1 MFLFFMYNGFSVII
15 RGRKIEGDNMIKEVI
30 VVEGK
35 DDIAAVK
42 KAVDAEV
49 IAVNGYGI
57 NEDSMNKI
65 REAAKRT
72 GVIILTDPDH
82 AGERIRRMIA
92 KRVPDAKHAYIM
104 REEGTKNGNVGVEN
118 ADEES
123 IIRALRNAKAVV
135 EDKMLLFST
144 RDMVYFRLSGA
155 KDSKRRRQIMGKAL
169 GIGYGNSSSFLSRL
183 NSFKISKEEFEKAIE
198 SNFEGFKYE

>member
-1 MFLFFMYNGFSVII
+1 
-15 RGRKIEGDNMIKEVI
+15 MIKEVI

-35 DDIAAVK
+35 DDISAVK

-57 NEDSMNKI
+57 NQDSMNKI

-123 IIRALRNAKAVV
+123 IIRALENAKAVV
-135 EDKMLLFST
+135 EEKILLFST
-144 RDMVYFRLSGA
+144 RDMVYFKLSGA
-155 KDSKRRRQIMGKAL
+155 KDSKLRRQIMGKAL

-183 NSFKISKEEFEKAIE
+183 NSFKITKEEFEKAIE
-198 SNFEGFKYE
+198 SNFEEFKYE

>member
-1 MFLFFMYNGFSVII
+1 
-15 RGRKIEGDNMIKEVI
+15 MIKEVI

-42 KAVDAEV
+42 KAVEAEV

-57 NEDSMNKI
+57 NQESMMKI
-65 REAAKRT
+65 KEAARRT

-104 REEGTKNGNVGVEN
+104 REEGTKNGNVGEEN
-118 ADEES
+118 ADSEA
-123 IIRALRNAKAVV
+123 ILRALASAKAVV
-135 EDKMLLFST
+135 EDLVVNFSS
-144 RDMVYFRLSGA
+144 RDMMFFRLTGA
-155 KDSKRRRQIMGKAL
+155 PDSKRRRQVLGKAL
-169 GIGYGNSSSFLSRL
+169 GIGYGNSSSFLSKL
-183 NSFKISKEEFEKAIE
+183 NTYRITRAEFEEALRN
-198 SNFEGFKYE
+198 NFEEYKDE

>member
-1 MFLFFMYNGFSVII
+1 MYNGFSVII
-15 RGRKIEGDNMIKEVI
+15 RGRNLEGDSMIKEVI

-35 DDIAAVK
+35 DDISAVK

-57 NEDSMNKI
+57 NQDSMDKI

-118 ADEES
+118 ADKES
-123 IIRALRNAKAVV
+123 IIRALENAKAVV
-135 EDKMLLFST
+135 EEKILLFST
-144 RDMVYFRLSGA
+144 RDMVYFKLSGA
-155 KDSKRRRQIMGKAL
+155 KDSKLRRQIMGKAL

-183 NSFKISKEEFEKAIE
+183 NSFKITKEEFEKAIE
-198 SNFEGFKYE
+198 SNFEGYKYE

>member
-1 MFLFFMYNGFSVII
+1 
-15 RGRKIEGDNMIKEVI
+15 MIKEVI

-35 DDIAAVK
+35 DDISAVK

-57 NEDSMNKI
+57 NQDSMNKI

-123 IIRALRNAKAVV
+123 IIRALENAKAVV
-135 EDKMLLFST
+135 EEKILLFST
-144 RDMVYFRLSGA
+144 RDMVYFKLSGA
-155 KDSKRRRQIMGKAL
+155 KDSKLRRQIMGKAL

-183 NSFKISKEEFEKAIE
+183 NSFKITKEEFEKAIE
-198 SNFEGFKYE
+198 SNFEEYKYE

>member
-1 MFLFFMYNGFSVII
+1 MYNGFSVII
-15 RGRKIEGDNMIKEVI
+15 RGRNLEGENMIKEVI

-35 DDIAAVK
+35 DDISAVK

-57 NEDSMNKI
+57 NQDSMNKI

-92 KRVPDAKHAYIM
+92 KRVPEAKHAYIM

-123 IIRALRNAKAVV
+123 IIRALENAKAVV
-135 EDKMLLFST
+135 EEKILLFST
-144 RDMVYFRLSGA
+144 RDMVYFKLSGA
-155 KDSKRRRQIMGKAL
+155 KDSKLRRQIMGKAL

-183 NSFKISKEEFEKAIE
+183 NSFKITKEEFEKAIE
-198 SNFEGFKYE
+198 SNFEEFKYE

>member
-1 MFLFFMYNGFSVII
+1 
-15 RGRKIEGDNMIKEVI
+15 MIKEVI

-57 NEDSMNKI
+57 NQDSMNKI

-92 KRVPDAKHAYIM
+92 KRIPDAKHAYIM

-118 ADEES
+118 ANEES
-123 IIRALRNAKAVV
+123 IIRALENAKAVV
-135 EDKMLLFST
+135 EEKILLFST

-155 KDSKRRRQIMGKAL
+155 KDSKLRRQIMGKAL

-183 NSFKISKEEFEKAIE
+183 NSFKITKEEFEKAIE
-198 SNFEGFKYE
+198 NNFEEFKYE

>member
-1 MFLFFMYNGFSVII
+1 MYNDFSVII
-15 RGRKIEGDNMIKEVI
+15 RGRNFEGDKMIKEVI

-57 NEDSMNKI
+57 NQDSMNKI

-123 IIRALRNAKAVV
+123 IIRALKNAKAVV
-135 EDKMLLFST
+135 EEKILLFST
-144 RDMVYFRLSGA
+144 RDMVYFKLSGA
-155 KDSKRRRQIMGKAL
+155 KDSKLRRQIMGKVL

-183 NSFKISKEEFEKAIE
+183 NSFKVSKEEFEKAIE
-198 SNFEGFKYE
+198 NNFEEFNI

>member
-1 MFLFFMYNGFSVII
+1 
-15 RGRKIEGDNMIKEVI
+15 MIKEVI

-35 DDIAAVK
+35 DDISAVK

-57 NEDSMNKI
+57 NQDSMDKI

-118 ADEES
+118 ADKES
-123 IIRALRNAKAVV
+123 IIRALENAKAVV
-135 EDKMLLFST
+135 EEKILLFST
-144 RDMVYFRLSGA
+144 RDMVYFKLSGA
-155 KDSKRRRQIMGKAL
+155 KDSKLRRQIMGKAL

-183 NSFKISKEEFEKAIE
+183 NSFKITKEEFEKAIE
-198 SNFEGFKYE
+198 SNFEGYKYE

>member
-1 MFLFFMYNGFSVII
+1 
-15 RGRKIEGDNMIKEVI
+15 MIKEVI

-35 DDIAAVK
+35 DDISAVK

-57 NEDSMNKI
+57 NQDSMNKI

-123 IIRALRNAKAVV
+123 IIRALENAKAVV
-135 EDKMLLFST
+135 EEKILLFST
-144 RDMVYFRLSGA
+144 RDMVYFKLSGA
-155 KDSKRRRQIMGKAL
+155 KDSKLRRQIMGKAL
-169 GIGYGNSSSFLSRL
+169 GIGYGNASSFLSRL
-183 NSFKISKEEFEKAIE
+183 NS
-198 SNFEGFKYE
+198 

>member
-1 MFLFFMYNGFSVII
+1 
-15 RGRKIEGDNMIKEVI
+15 MIKEVI

-57 NEDSMNKI
+57 NQDSMNKI

-123 IIRALRNAKAVV
+123 IIRALENAKAVV
-135 EDKMLLFST
+135 EEKILLFST
-144 RDMVYFRLSGA
+144 RDMVYFKLSGA
-155 KDSKRRRQIMGKAL
+155 KDSKLRRQIMGKVL

-183 NSFKISKEEFEKAIE
+183 NSFKVSKEEFEKAIE
-198 SNFEGFKYE
+198 NNFEEFNI

>member
-1 MFLFFMYNGFSVII
+1 
-15 RGRKIEGDNMIKEVI
+15 MIKEVI

-35 DDIAAVK
+35 DDISAVK
-42 KAVDAEV
+42 KAVEAEV
-49 IAVNGYGI
+49 LAVHGYGI
-57 NEDSMNKI
+57 NENSMNKI

-104 REEGTKNGNVGVEN
+104 RDEGTKNGNVGVEN
-118 ADEES
+118 ADAEA
-123 IIRALRNAKAVV
+123 IIRALTNAKAVV
-135 EDKMLLFST
+135 EEKTLLFST
-144 RDMVYFRLSGA
+144 RDMVYFKLSGA
-155 KDSKRRRQIMGKAL
+155 KDSKKRRQIMGKAL

-183 NSFKISKEEFEKAIE
+183 NSFKITIEEFEKAIV
-198 SNFEGFKYE
+198 SNFEEYKEV

>member
-1 MFLFFMYNGFSVII
+1 
-15 RGRKIEGDNMIKEVI
+15 MIKEVI

-35 DDIAAVK
+35 DDISAVK
-42 KAVDAEV
+42 KAVEAEV

-57 NEDSMNKI
+57 NKDSMDKI
-65 REAAKRT
+65 REAARRT

-118 ADEES
+118 ADVEA
-123 IIRALRNAKAVV
+123 ILRALSTAKAVIEEKSV
-135 EDKMLLFST
+135 LFSP
-144 RDMVYFRLSGA
+144 RDMVFFKLSGA
-155 KDSKRRRQIMGKAL
+155 KDSKSRRQIMGKAL
-169 GIGYGNSSSFLSRL
+169 GIGYGNSSSFLSKL
-183 NSFKISKEEFEKAIE
+183 NSYKISIDEFEKALIN
-198 SNFEGFKYE
+198 NFEEYTNE

>member
-1 MFLFFMYNGFSVII
+1 MYNGFSVII
-15 RGRKIEGDNMIKEVI
+15 RGRNLEGENMIKEVI

-35 DDIAAVK
+35 DDISAVK

-57 NEDSMNKI
+57 NQDSMNKI

-123 IIRALRNAKAVV
+123 IIRALENAKAVV
-135 EDKMLLFST
+135 EEKILLFST
-144 RDMVYFRLSGA
+144 RDMVYFKLSGA
-155 KDSKRRRQIMGKAL
+155 KDSKLRRQIMGKAL

-183 NSFKISKEEFEKAIE
+183 NSFKITKEEFEKAIE
-198 SNFEGFKYE
+198 SNFEEYRYE

>member
-1 MFLFFMYNGFSVII
+1 MYNGFSVII
-15 RGRKIEGDNMIKEVI
+15 RGRNLEGENMIKEVI

-35 DDIAAVK
+35 DDISAVK

-57 NEDSMNKI
+57 NQDSMNKI

-118 ADEES
+118 ADKES
-123 IIRALRNAKAVV
+123 IIRALENAKAVV
-135 EDKMLLFST
+135 EEKILLFST
-144 RDMVYFRLSGA
+144 RDMVYFKLSGA
-155 KDSKRRRQIMGKAL
+155 KDSKLRRQIMGKAL

-183 NSFKISKEEFEKAIE
+183 NSFKITKEEFEKAIE
-198 SNFEGFKYE
+198 SNFEEYKYD

>member
-1 MFLFFMYNGFSVII
+1 MYNDFSVII
-15 RGRKIEGDNMIKEVI
+15 RGRNFEGDKMIKEVI

-57 NEDSMNKI
+57 NQDSMNKI

-123 IIRALRNAKAVV
+123 IIRALENAKAVV
-135 EDKMLLFST
+135 EEKILLFST
-144 RDMVYFRLSGA
+144 RDMVYFKLSGA
-155 KDSKRRRQIMGKAL
+155 KDSKLRRQIMGKVL

-183 NSFKISKEEFEKAIE
+183 NSFKVSKEEFEKAIE
-198 SNFEGFKYE
+198 NNFEEFNI

>member
-1 MFLFFMYNGFSVII
+1 MYNGFSVII
-15 RGRKIEGDNMIKEVI
+15 RGRNLEGENMIKEVI

-35 DDIAAVK
+35 DDISAVK

-57 NEDSMNKI
+57 NQDSMNKI

-123 IIRALRNAKAVV
+123 IIRALENAKAVV
-135 EDKMLLFST
+135 EEKILLFST
-144 RDMVYFRLSGA
+144 RDMVYFKLSGA
-155 KDSKRRRQIMGKAL
+155 KDSKLRRQIMGKAL

-183 NSFKISKEEFEKAIE
+183 NSFKITKEEFEKAIE
-198 SNFEGFKYE
+198 SNFEEYKYE

>member
-1 MFLFFMYNGFSVII
+1 MYYGFSVII
-15 RGRKIEGDNMIKEVI
+15 RGRNFEGENNMIKEVI

-35 DDIAAVK
+35 DDISAVK

-49 IAVNGYGI
+49 LAVHGYGI

-104 REEGTKNGNVGVEN
+104 RDEGTKNGNVGVEN
-118 ADEES
+118 ADAAS
-123 IIRALRNAKAVV
+123 IIRALDNAKAVV
-135 EDKMLLFST
+135 EDKAVLFST
-144 RDMVYFRLSGA
+144 RDMVFFKLSGA
-155 KDSKRRRQIMGKAL
+155 KDSKKRRQILGKAL
-169 GIGYGNSSSFLSRL
+169 GIGYGNTSSFLSRL
-183 NSFKISKEEFEKAIE
+183 NAYKVSKEEFEKAIV
-198 SNFEGFKYE
+198 SNFEEYRYE